1 MKILLIGEYSNLH
14 NSLKQ
19 GLQKNGFE
27 VTLLSTGDGF
37 KNFDSDILIKSS
49 LFENKFLKFIAKL
62 IERLI
67 GVSLNEI
74 EIFIK
79 TIFKINKLKGFDI
92 VQLINERAFGTSP
105 KLEKTLLKY
114 IFKNNKKVFLLACGV
129 DTVSIKYASE
139 KKFRYSI
146 LSPFFKNKNLK
157 KEFKHTTK
165 YLNSNYLMLGEYV
178 RDNVMGIISSDL
190 DYHIPYENFNK
201 YLGMIPNPINID
213 KLKKSEINEKNKIF
227 ILHAINSKNKIKKGN
242 EFFEKSLILIEEKY
256 KNKVKIVKTIDRPYS
271 EHIINVIEC
280 DILLDQVYAY
290 DQGYNALEAM
300 ALGKV
305 VLTGAEKEWVEFYN
319 IKEDSVAINALPDIS
334 KIVEK
339 LSWLIEN
346 PLQLKSISKNARKFI
361 EEHHDYKKIAN
372 KYLKTWNTK

>member
-27 VTLLSTGDGF
+27 VVLLSTGDGF
-37 KNFDSDILIKSS
+37 KNFDSDIPIKST
-49 LFENKFLKFIAKL
+49 LFENKFLKLIAKL
-62 IERLI
+62 IDRLI

-79 TIFKINKLKGFDI
+79 AIFKINKLKGFDI
-92 VQLINERAFGTSP
+92 VQLINERSFGTSP
-105 KLEKTLLKY
+105 RLEKTILKY

-146 LSPFFKNKNLK
+146 LSPYFKNKNLK
-157 KEFKHTTK
+157 GEFKHTVK

-178 RDNVMGIISSDL
+178 RDNVKGIISSDL

-213 KLKKSEINEKNKIF
+213 KLKKCEINKKNKIF

-242 EFFEKSLILIEEKY
+242 EFFEKSLMLIEEKY
-256 KNKVKIVKTIDRPYS
+256 KNKIKIVKTIDRPYS
-271 EHIINVIEC
+271 EHIINVNEC

-305 VLTGAEKEWVEFYN
+305 VFTGAEKEWVEFYN
-319 IKEDSVAINALPDIS
+319 IKEDSIAINALPDIS

-346 PLQLKSISKNARKFI
+346 PMQLKSISKNARKFI
-361 EEHHDYKKIAN
+361 EEHHDYKNIAN
-372 KYLKTWNTK
+372 KYLKTWKTK

>member
-37 KNFDSDILIKSS
+37 KNFDSDIPIKST
-49 LFENKFLKFIAKL
+49 LFENKFLKLIAKL
-62 IERLI
+62 IDRLI

-79 TIFKINKLKGFDI
+79 AIFKINKLKGFDI
-92 VQLINERAFGTSP
+92 VQLINERSFGTSP
-105 KLEKTLLKY
+105 RLEKTILKY

-146 LSPFFKNKNLK
+146 LSPYFKNKNLK
-157 KEFKHTTK
+157 GEFKHTVK

-178 RDNVMGIISSDL
+178 RDNVKGIISSDL

-201 YLGMIPNPINID
+201 YLGMIPNPVNID
-213 KLKKSEINEKNKIF
+213 KLKKSEINKKNKIF

-256 KNKVKIVKTIDRPYS
+256 KNKIKIVKTIDRPYS
-271 EHIINVIEC
+271 EHIINVNEC

-305 VLTGAEKEWVEFYN
+305 VFTGAEKEWVEFYN

-346 PLQLKSISKNARKFI
+346 PIQLKSISKNARKFI
-361 EEHHDYKKIAN
+361 EEHHDYKNIAN
-372 KYLKTWNTK
+372 KYLKTWKTK

>member
-37 KNFDSDILIKSS
+37 KNFDSDIPIKST
-49 LFENKFLKFIAKL
+49 LFENKFLKLIAKL
-62 IERLI
+62 IDRLI

-79 TIFKINKLKGFDI
+79 AIFKINKLKGFDI
-92 VQLINERAFGTSP
+92 VQLINERSFGTSP
-105 KLEKTLLKY
+105 RLEKTILKY

-146 LSPFFKNKNLK
+146 LSPYFKNKNLK
-157 KEFKHTTK
+157 GEFKHTVK
-165 YLNSNYLMLGEYV
+165 YLNSNHLMLGEYV
-178 RDNVMGIISSDL
+178 RNNVKGIISSDL

-213 KLKKSEINEKNKIF
+213 KLKKCEINKKNKIF

-256 KNKVKIVKTIDRPYS
+256 KNKIKIVKTIDRPYS
-271 EHIINVIEC
+271 EHIINVNEC

-305 VLTGAEKEWVEFYN
+305 VFTGAEKEWVEFYN
-319 IKEDSVAINALPDIS
+319 IKEDSIAINALPDIS

-346 PLQLKSISKNARKFI
+346 PMQLKSISKNARKFI
-361 EEHHDYKKIAN
+361 EEHHDYKNIAN
-372 KYLKTWNTK
+372 KYLKTWKTK

>member
-37 KNFDSDILIKSS
+37 KNFDSDIPIKST
-49 LFENKFLKFIAKL
+49 LFENKFLKLIAKL
-62 IERLI
+62 IDRLI

-79 TIFKINKLKGFDI
+79 AIFKINKLKGFDI
-92 VQLINERAFGTSP
+92 VQLINERSFGTSP
-105 KLEKTLLKY
+105 RLEKTILKY

-146 LSPFFKNKNLK
+146 LSPYFKNKNLK
-157 KEFKHTTK
+157 GEFKHTVK

-178 RDNVMGIISSDL
+178 RDNVKGIISSDL

-201 YLGMIPNPINID
+201 YLGMIPNPVNID
-213 KLKKSEINEKNKIF
+213 KLKKSEINKKNKIF

-256 KNKVKIVKTIDRPYS
+256 KNKIKIVKTIDRPYS
-271 EHIINVIEC
+271 EHIINVNEC

-305 VLTGAEKEWVEFYN
+305 VFTGAEKEWVEFYN

-346 PLQLKSISKNARKFI
+346 PMQLKSISKNARKFI
-361 EEHHDYKKIAN
+361 EEHHDYKNIAN
-372 KYLKTWNTK
+372 KYLKTWKTK

>member
-37 KNFDSDILIKSS
+37 KNFDSDIPIKST
-49 LFENKFLKFIAKL
+49 LFENKFLKLIAKL
-62 IERLI
+62 IDRLI

-79 TIFKINKLKGFDI
+79 AIFKINKLKGFDI
-92 VQLINERAFGTSP
+92 VQLINERSFGTSP
-105 KLEKTLLKY
+105 RLEKTILKY

-146 LSPFFKNKNLK
+146 LSPYFKNKNLK
-157 KEFKHTTK
+157 GEFKHTVK

-178 RDNVMGIISSDL
+178 RDNVKGIISSDL

-201 YLGMIPNPINID
+201 YLGMIPNPVNID
-213 KLKKSEINEKNKIF
+213 KLKKSEINKKNKIF

-256 KNKVKIVKTIDRPYS
+256 KNKIKIVKTIDRPYS
-271 EHIINVIEC
+271 EHIINVNEC

-305 VLTGAEKEWVEFYN
+305 VFTGAEKEWVEFYN
-319 IKEDSVAINALPDIS
+319 IKEDSIAINALPDIS

-346 PLQLKSISKNARKFI
+346 PMQLKSISKNARKFI
-361 EEHHDYKKIAN
+361 EEHHDYKNIAN
-372 KYLKTWNTK
+372 KYLKTWKTK

>member
-37 KNFDSDILIKSS
+37 KNFDSDIPIKST
-49 LFENKFLKFIAKL
+49 LFENKFLKLIAKL
-62 IERLI
+62 IDRLI

-79 TIFKINKLKGFDI
+79 AIFKINKLKGFDI
-92 VQLINERAFGTSP
+92 VQLINERSFGTSP
-105 KLEKTLLKY
+105 GLEKTILKY
-114 IFKNNKKVFLLACGV
+114 IIKNNKKVLLLACGV

-146 LSPFFKNKNLK
+146 LSPYFKNKNLK
-157 KEFKHTTK
+157 GEFKHTVK

-178 RDNVMGIISSDL
+178 RDNVKGIISSDL

-201 YLGMIPNPINID
+201 YLGMIPNPVNID
-213 KLKKSEINEKNKIF
+213 KLKKSEINKKNKIF

-256 KNKVKIVKTIDRPYS
+256 KNKIKIVKTIDRPYS
-271 EHIINVIEC
+271 EHIINVNEC

-305 VLTGAEKEWVEFYN
+305 VFTGAEKEWVEFYN
-319 IKEDSVAINALPDIS
+319 IKEDSIAINALPDIS

-346 PLQLKSISKNARKFI
+346 PMQLKSISKNARKFI
-361 EEHHDYKKIAN
+361 EEHHDYKNIAN
-372 KYLKTWNTK
+372 KYLKTWKTK

>member
-37 KNFDSDILIKSS
+37 KNFDSDIPIKST
-49 LFENKFLKFIAKL
+49 LFENKFLKLIAKL
-62 IERLI
+62 IDRLI

-79 TIFKINKLKGFDI
+79 AIFKINKLKGFDI
-92 VQLINERAFGTSP
+92 VQLINERSFGTSP
-105 KLEKTLLKY
+105 KLEKTILKY

-146 LSPFFKNKNLK
+146 LSPYFKNKNLK
-157 KEFKHTTK
+157 GEFKHTVK

-178 RDNVMGIISSDL
+178 RDNVKGIISSDL

-201 YLGMIPNPINID
+201 YLGMIPNPVNID
-213 KLKKSEINEKNKIF
+213 KLKKCEINKKNKIF

-256 KNKVKIVKTIDRPYS
+256 KNKIKIVKTIDRPYS
-271 EHIINVIEC
+271 EHIINVNEC

-305 VLTGAEKEWVEFYN
+305 VFTGAEKEWVEFYN

-346 PLQLKSISKNARKFI
+346 PIQLKSISKNARKFI
-361 EEHHDYKKIAN
+361 EEHHDYKNIAN
-372 KYLKTWNTK
+372 KYLKTWKTK

>member
-37 KNFDSDILIKSS
+37 KNFDSDIPIKST
-49 LFENKFLKFIAKL
+49 LFENKFLKLIAKL
-62 IERLI
+62 IDRLI

-79 TIFKINKLKGFDI
+79 AIFKINKLKGFDI
-92 VQLINERAFGTSP
+92 VQLINERSFGTSP
-105 KLEKTLLKY
+105 RLEKTILKY

-146 LSPFFKNKNLK
+146 LSPYFKNKNLK
-157 KEFKHTTK
+157 GEFKHTVK

-178 RDNVMGIISSDL
+178 RDNVKGIISSDL

-201 YLGMIPNPINID
+201 YLGMIPNPVNID
-213 KLKKSEINEKNKIF
+213 KLKKSEINKKNKIF

-242 EFFEKSLILIEEKY
+242 EFFEKSLMLIEEKY
-256 KNKVKIVKTIDRPYS
+256 KNKIKIVKTIDRPYS
-271 EHIINVIEC
+271 EHIINVNEC

-305 VLTGAEKEWVEFYN
+305 VFTGAEKEWVEFYN
-319 IKEDSVAINALPDIS
+319 IKEDSIAINALPDIS

-346 PLQLKSISKNARKFI
+346 PMQLKSISKNARKFI
-361 EEHHDYKKIAN
+361 EEHHDYKNIAN
-372 KYLKTWNTK
+372 KYLKTWKTK

>member
-27 VTLLSTGDGF
+27 VTLLSAGDGF
-37 KNFDSDILIKSS
+37 KNFDSDIPIKST
-49 LFENKFLKFIAKL
+49 LFENKFLKLIAKL
-62 IERLI
+62 IDRLI

-79 TIFKINKLKGFDI
+79 AIFKINKLKGFDI
-92 VQLINERAFGTSP
+92 VQLINERSFGTSP
-105 KLEKTLLKY
+105 RLEKTILKY

-146 LSPFFKNKNLK
+146 LSPYFKNKNLK
-157 KEFKHTTK
+157 GEFKHTVK

-178 RDNVMGIISSDL
+178 RDNVKGIISSDL

-213 KLKKSEINEKNKIF
+213 KLKKCEINKKNKIF

-242 EFFEKSLILIEEKY
+242 EFFEKSLMLIEEKY
-256 KNKVKIVKTIDRPYS
+256 KNKIKIVKTIDRPYS
-271 EHIINVIEC
+271 EHIINVNEC

-305 VLTGAEKEWVEFYN
+305 VFTGAEKEWVEFYN

-346 PLQLKSISKNARKFI
+346 PMQLKSISKNARKFI
-361 EEHHDYKKIAN
+361 EEHHDYKNIAN
-372 KYLKTWNTK
+372 KYLKTWKTK

>member
-37 KNFDSDILIKSS
+37 KNFDSDIPIKST
-49 LFENKFLKFIAKL
+49 LFENKFLKLIAKL
-62 IERLI
+62 IDRLI

-79 TIFKINKLKGFDI
+79 AIFKINKLKGFDI
-92 VQLINERAFGTSP
+92 VQLINERSFGTSP
-105 KLEKTLLKY
+105 RLEKTILKY

-146 LSPFFKNKNLK
+146 LSPYFKNKNLK
-157 KEFKHTTK
+157 GEFKHTVK

-178 RDNVMGIISSDL
+178 RDNVKGIISSDL

-213 KLKKSEINEKNKIF
+213 KLKKCEINKKNKIF

-256 KNKVKIVKTIDRPYS
+256 KNKIKIVKTIDRPYS
-271 EHIINVIEC
+271 EHIINVNEC

-305 VLTGAEKEWVEFYN
+305 VFTGAEKEWVEFYN
-319 IKEDSVAINALPDIS
+319 IKEDSIAINALPDIS

-346 PLQLKSISKNARKFI
+346 PMQLKSISKNARKFI
-361 EEHHDYKKIAN
+361 EEHHDYKNIAN
-372 KYLKTWNTK
+372 KYLKTWKTK